1 MRFGFLR
8 NIQRKENK
16 KRNKGFRK
24 INCGKMDVE
33 LTKSGLR
40 VKEKC

>member
-8 NIQRKENK
+8 NIQRKENEK
-16 KRNKGFRK
+16 TNKGFRK
-24 INCGKMDVE
+24 ISCGKMDVA
-33 LTKSGLR
+33 LTEKGLK